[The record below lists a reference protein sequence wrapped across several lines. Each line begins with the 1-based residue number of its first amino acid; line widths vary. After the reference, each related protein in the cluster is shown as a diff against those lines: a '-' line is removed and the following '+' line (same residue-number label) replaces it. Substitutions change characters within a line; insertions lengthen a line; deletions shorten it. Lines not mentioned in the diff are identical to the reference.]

1 MKEERKEV
9 RKNKQKQNPATTA
22 NKRQQ
27 IRKTSE
33 TDQIDKNRH
42 EDTDKRQR

>member
-1 MKEERKEV
+1 M
-9 RKNKQKQNPATTA
+9 RKNKQTKTKPSNDSKQETTD
-22 NKRQQ
+22 K
-27 IRKTSE
+27 KTSE